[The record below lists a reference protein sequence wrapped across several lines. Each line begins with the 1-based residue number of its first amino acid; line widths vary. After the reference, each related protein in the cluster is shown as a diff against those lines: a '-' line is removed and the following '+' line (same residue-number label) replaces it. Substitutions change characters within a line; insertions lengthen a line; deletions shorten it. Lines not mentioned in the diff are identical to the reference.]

1 MRLINP
7 FRVRGQIRFGRQHRA
22 RGLQDV
28 PASAVIGRHGEV
40 QAVIVGGALLRRENE
55 FLQPRLESREIADHV
70 QPHALLFQLADFAL
84 QRLDEQPHQQGDLFG
99 GTPPVLGAEREQR
112 QVAHAG
118 APAGLDHAPD
128 GLHAP
133 GVSRRAG
140 QQTPRRPPAVAVH
153 DDGDV
158 LRVSR
163 VSGTA
168 WVELVAMESGA
179 ARV

>member
-1 MRLINP
+1 MRLIDP
-7 FRVRGQIRFGRQHRA
+7 FRVRGQIGFGRQHGA

-28 PASAVIGRHGEV
+28 PASAVIGRHGEM
-40 QAVIVGGALLRRENE
+40 QAVVVGGALLRRENE
-55 FLQPRLESREIADHV
+55 FLQPRLEGREIADHV
-70 QPHALLFQLADFAL
+70 QPHALLFELADLAL

-128 GLHAP
+128 GLHAL
-133 GVSRRAG
+133 GVSRRVG
-140 QQTPRRPPAVAVH
+140 SRRRVAH
-153 DDGDV
+153 LPLPSMMMATCCG
-158 LRVSR
+158 VSR